1 MSDTKFEFPTE
12 IIDLPS
18 KGLVYPEGHPLRKG
32 NIEIKYMTARE
43 EDILA
48 SQSLIKKGVVL
59 DKLFESVVVEPGVD
73 INDIFIGDK
82 NAILLATRVM
92 GYGANYEVEITDPFT
107 LENQNVTIDLSK
119 VKTKD
124 FDEKI
129 LNGDNKYKF
138 TLPKSGKELEFKL
151 LTHGDEIEITKEN
164 QALARLY
171 KGKSDTSFDVTTRLK
186 HMIQSVDGNEDRGF
200 ITKWVQNGFLA
211 LDTKAFR
218 KFVKE
223 ISPDMDLT
231 FNFTSE
237 LTGEEEALDIPFG
250 VSFFY
255 PSE

>member
-1 MSDTKFEFPTE
+1 MSDNKFEFPTE

-59 DKLFESVVVEPGVD
+59 DKLFESVVVEPGVN

-92 GYGANYEVEITDPFT
+92 GYGADYKVEVTDPFT
-107 LENQNVTIDLSK
+107 LENQEVTIDLSK

-124 FDEKI
+124 FNEEI
-129 LNGDNKYKF
+129 LNGDNLYKF
-138 TLPKSGKELEFKL
+138 TLPKSGVELEFKL

-171 KGKSDTSFDVTTRLK
+171 KGKGDTTFDVTTRLK
-186 HMIQSVDGNEDRGF
+186 YMIQSVDGNSDRGY

-231 FNFTSE
+231 FDFVSE
-237 LTGEEEALDIPFG
+237 ITGEEEALDIPFG
-250 VSFFY
+250 ISFFY